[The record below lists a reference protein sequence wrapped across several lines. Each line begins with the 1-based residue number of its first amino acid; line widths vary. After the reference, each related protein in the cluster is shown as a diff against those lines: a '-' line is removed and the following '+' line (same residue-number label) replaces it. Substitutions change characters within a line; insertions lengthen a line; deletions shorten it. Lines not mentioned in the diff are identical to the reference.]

1 MHERFAANLRI
12 GGILWWFMKSYTEYK
27 SNRVTPGVFFGNLMA
42 VRQNAHILHLASK
55 SYAEHKALGSFY
67 EALVD
72 LTDTLIETYQGQYG
86 LITIEQVI
94 NKDKDAEAFLNKAA
108 EEFVDAHD
116 LFDKKDTHLHNI
128 IDEIV
133 ALTYQTHYKVKHLK

>member
-1 MHERFAANLRI
+1 
-12 GGILWWFMKSYTEYK
+12 
-27 SNRVTPGVFFGNLMA
+27 MA

-72 LTDTLIETYQGQYG
+72 LADSLIETYQGQYG
-86 LITIEQVI
+86 IVNIEQVI
-94 NKDKDAEAFLNKAA
+94 TKEKDAESFLSKAA
-108 EEFVDAHD
+108 EDFSEAHE

-133 ALTYQTHYKVKHLK
+133 ALTYQTHYKVKFLK